1 MAISLTTVTK
11 TSFGNV
17 AGNTDMYTGANVDS
31 LFTDLITQIEAKLTS
46 AMHYKGT
53 LANYAAIQAVTTK
66 EVGDVYNATD
76 TGKNYAWDG
85 EAWDELTGIV
95 DLSAYKTDADNEKK
109 YLQLKAA
116 GTAATAGDLALL
128 DTVDTAQIDDSA
140 VTTAKINDAAVTT
153 AKINDGAVT
162 TAKIDSKAVT
172 SAKLSDEVNSDIA
185 DGLAGAPVFS
195 ASTAYSQGDIVRKG
209 GKLYRFTAAHSAGA
223 WSGSDAEEITFKGMT
238 AQADWN
244 QTTSTAFDYIKN
256 KPTLGDLAAK
266 SIVSYSDLNDA
277 SGEVKGKVDNGVT
290 AYTNVGYIAA
300 VSDPDAMPTKAS
312 VTLYGLYDEVASIRT
327 AVVAIIDAAGGT
339 NPAASSGS

>member
-1 MAISLTTVTK
+1 MAISLTTVSK
-11 TSFGNV
+11 TAFGSV

-31 LFTDLITQIEAKLTS
+31 LLSDLITKVEAKLSS

-53 LANYAAIQAVTTK
+53 LANYAAIQAVESK

-85 EAWDELTGIV
+85 TAWDELTGIV
-95 DLSAYKTDADNEKK
+95 DLSAYKTDAENEEK
-109 YLQLKAA
+109 YLQLKAS

-140 VTTAKINDAAVTT
+140 VTTAKIDDAAVTT

-172 SAKLSDEVNSDIA
+172 SAKLADAVNSDIA

-195 ASTAYSQGDIVRKG
+195 ASTAYSKGDIVRKG
-209 GKLYRFTAAHSAGA
+209 GKLYRFTAAHAAGA
-223 WSGSDAEEITFKGMT
+223 WAGTDAEEITLKGMT

-244 QTTSTAFDYIKN
+244 QTTDTAFDFIKN
-256 KPTLGDLAAK
+256 KPTLGSLAAK
-266 SIVSYSDLNDA
+266 SNVSYDDLNSD
-277 SGEVKGKVDNGVT
+277 SGELKDKVDAGV
-290 AYTNVGYIAA
+290 AAKGLCDAIAA
-300 VSDPDAMPTKAS
+300 VSDPSAMPTKAS
-312 VTLYGLYDEVASIRT
+312 VTLYGLYDAVDNIRT
-327 AVVAIIDAAGGT
+327 VLCNVIDAAA
-339 NPAASSGS
+339 PAA